1 MTKFLALNISVSKDG
16 YMCGPRQSKLEPF
29 GENAEQL
36 LHWAWKTKA
45 VREWSGLSDGTTG
58 IDNDSWA
65 RIFNVGANIM
75 GRNMFGHIRGP
86 WPDETWRGWWG
97 PNPGYKT
104 PVFVLTHYDRDPIDM
119 GNGTIFH
126 FVTGGIN
133 QAYDLAYEAAGGK
146 DVAVCGGVQTIQQFL
161 EADLLDELQIAG
173 VPIEL
178 HDGELLFSNPDLQL
192 KSYRLVKS
200 VPSESV
206 IHHTYKKK

>member
-86 WPDETWRGWWG
+86 WHDETWRGWWATRGSQTACRSPASPPPGTNAG
-97 PNPGYKT
+97 PIASGWPNRPTWTRWSRSKT
-104 PVFVLTHYDRDPIDM
+104 WR
-119 GNGTIFH
+119 
-126 FVTGGIN
+126 
-133 QAYDLAYEAAGGK
+133 
-146 DVAVCGGVQTIQQFL
+146 
-161 EADLLDELQIAG
+161 
-173 VPIEL
+173 
-178 HDGELLFSNPDLQL
+178 
-192 KSYRLVKS
+192 S
-200 VPSESV
+200 VSANSQSKP
-206 IHHTYKKK
+206 